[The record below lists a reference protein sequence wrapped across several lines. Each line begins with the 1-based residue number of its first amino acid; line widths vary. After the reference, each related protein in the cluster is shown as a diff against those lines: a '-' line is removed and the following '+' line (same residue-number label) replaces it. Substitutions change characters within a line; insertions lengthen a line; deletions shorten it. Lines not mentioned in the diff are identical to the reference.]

1 MWPGLYLPLVDLTIS
16 SYHVLHV
23 VAWFAFYY
31 AGTTLTRSQPDLRR
45 HWVWLVIGWA
55 MCDTV
60 GARVAFRWVNGGHSN
75 GYFAAPLL
83 AALFTGAYVVIR
95 QIRAYPLLD
104 AWAVAFSVA
113 HVFEKAACLA
123 AGCCFGQATTS
134 PLGVA
139 LHLAYGDPTR
149 VHPLPL
155 YEMALHLLTALGL
168 GWLYARGFCRG
179 RLVIILGL
187 VFGVW
192 RAMAELVRG
201 GRGTAFLDGP
211 FTWTQVACFLAIT
224 FSLSYLLARRGRDS
238 AAGTSA

>member
-1 MWPGLYLPLVDLTIS
+1 MWPSFTLPTLGVPVST
-16 SYHVLHV
+16 YHFLHV
-23 VAWFAFYY
+23 VAWFAFYF
-31 AGTTLTRSQPDLRR
+31 AGTALTRSRLDLRW
-45 HWVWLVIGWA
+45 HWVWLAIGWGA
-55 MCDTV
+55 CDTV
-60 GARVAFRWVNGGHSN
+60 GARLAFRFVHGWHST

-83 AALFTGAYVVIR
+83 VAVFTMIYVIVR
-95 QIRAYPLLD
+95 RVRAYPLLD

-113 HVFEKAACLA
+113 SIFEKAACLA
-123 AGCCFGQATTS
+123 MGCCFGQPTTTL
-134 PLGVA
+134 LGVA
-139 LHLAYGDPTR
+139 LDASHGVPTR

-155 YEMALHLLTALGL
+155 YEMTLHLLTALGL

-201 GRGTAFLDGP
+201 GRGTSFLDGP